1 MPNRASRAFWPLE
14 AAPRCITSAS
24 RSMTSLAR
32 STACRRTASSSSIA
46 HRDEASRD
54 SSPSFTRARR
64 AACSSSSS
72 RSRASI
78 EAMTRPRIA
87 LTVSAAPTPANLA
100 SRENYVR
107 ALSGAGAE
115 VIVVE
120 PGQTIPADV
129 DGICFS
135 GGGDIEPRHYG
146 DVDTDNVCENVNP
159 ARDALELAAA
169 RRALDEDLPTLGICR
184 GFQLINVALGGTL
197 AMDVKGHQARGD
209 DVVAHQ
215 LAAAP
220 GSLLARAT
228 SEDTL
233 RVNS

>member
-1 MPNRASRAFWPLE
+1 
-14 AAPRCITSAS
+14 
-24 RSMTSLAR
+24 
-32 STACRRTASSSSIA
+32 
-46 HRDEASRD
+46 
-54 SSPSFTRARR
+54 
-64 AACSSSSS
+64 
-72 RSRASI
+72 
-78 EAMTRPRIA
+78 MTRPRIA
-87 LTVSAAPTPANLA
+87 LTVSAAPTAANLA

-107 ALSGAGAE
+107 ALSGAGAD

-120 PGQTIPADV
+120 PGQTIPSDINA
-129 DGICFS
+129 ICFS

-169 RRALDEDLPTLGICR
+169 RRALDDDLPTLGICR
-184 GFQLINVALGGTL
+184 GFQLINVALGGSL

-209 DVVAHQ
+209 DVVAHE

-228 SEDTL
+228 SDETL
-233 RVNS
+233 RVNSRHHQAVTRDRLAPGLRATVLHDGLIEAFESTRHRWVVGVQWHPERTSEVDAKAAKIFDAFVAEAKRSPIRTP